1 MNDLSKNDHGIE
13 YNCESSAKT
22 MQVDLQKKKHAS
34 YGVDLV

>member
-22 MQVDLQKKKHAS
+22 MQDDLQKKHAS